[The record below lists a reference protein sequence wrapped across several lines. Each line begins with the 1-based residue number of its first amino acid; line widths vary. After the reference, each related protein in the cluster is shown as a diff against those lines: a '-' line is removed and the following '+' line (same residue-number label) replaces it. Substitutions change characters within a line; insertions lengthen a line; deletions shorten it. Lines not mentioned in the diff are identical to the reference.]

1 MRVGE
6 KRLTYILK
14 DLGTPE
20 NPCPGLDASFDKAA
34 VKGIMEI
41 IEEICV

>member
-6 KRLTYILK
+6 KRLIYILK
-14 DLGTPE
+14 DLGILE
-20 NPCPGLDASFDKAA
+20 NFCFGLDVSFDKVV